1 MQLLMIVAMF
11 GLMYFFSI
19 RPQAKRQ
26 RARMDMLSRL
36 TTDDV
41 VVTRGGTV
49 GRIVAST
56 PDTLVLEIQDP
67 TRIQVPRAYV
77 EGKWTAPVVV
87 AQDPAESLA

>member
-1 MQLLMIVAMF
+1 MQLLMVVAMF
-11 GLMYFFSI
+11 ALLYFFSI

-26 RARMDMLSRL
+26 RAHQNMLAQL

-49 GRIVAST
+49 GKVVSAT

-67 TRIQVPRAYV
+67 SRIQVPRAYV
-77 EGKWTAPVVV
+77 EGKWAAPTA
-87 AQDPAESLA
+87 A